1 MVSVPAMGFEPMP
14 PKRLDLKSSA
24 LDQLRQA
31 GACCCHFFNGEFSM
45 WDLNPRPWAHKTHA
59 LPTEL
64 NERGQASS
72 TILTLQGM

>member
-1 MVSVPAMGFEPMP
+1 MVSMPDEGFEPSP

-24 LDQLRQA
+24 LDHSANR
-31 GACCCHFFNGEFSM
+31 ACAAVIFNDEFSM

-64 NERGQASS
+64 NEHMY
-72 TILTLQGM
+72 TT

>member
-1 MVSVPAMGFEPMP
+1 MPAVGFEPTP

-31 GACCCHFFNGEFSM
+31 GVCCCHFLNDEFSM
-45 WDLNPRPWAHKTHA
+45 WDLNPRPWAHKTRA

-64 NERGQASS
+64 NEMWQVF
-72 TILTLQGM
+72 